1 MAMRMNAEKAKRV
14 KSRLWMLL
22 VVLAVFGM
30 FALGYGMAV
39 ATAPAAQE
47 LPIQYI
53 SDFFLD
59 INMDGYPDYV
69 RNVEVILN
77 PGVPLP

>member
-1 MAMRMNAEKAKRV
+1 MAMKITAETVKRAKQ
-14 KSRLWMLL
+14 RLWMLL
-22 VVLAVFGM
+22 VALSVFGM

-39 ATAPAAQE
+39 ATTPATQE
-47 LPIQYI
+47 LPIQFI

-59 INMDGYPDYV
+59 INGDGFPDYV